1 MKDDI
6 FKRFI
11 KSIGIMFGCF
21 LFLYCMIVTTQKH
34 PKGIALTIVVATE
47 FISKGLIYLFIVSG
61 IFILATILIEK
72 VLAKKRINKEQ
83 VERIERERQSEIIY
97 LKQEINHLKSKLE
110 EVQDEKIKV
119 VVALNEEKKRRIEFE
134 DHLKNRSPQ
143 AAVNEALGHFL

>member
-6 FKRFI
+6 FERFI

-21 LFLYCMIVTTQKH
+21 LLLYFMIVTTQKN

-47 FISKGLIYLFIVSG
+47 FIGKSLIYLSIVGG
-61 IFILATILIEK
+61 IFILATILIENF
-72 VLAKKRINKEQ
+72 LAKKRINKEQ
-83 VERIERERQSEIIY
+83 AERIERERQSEIIY
-97 LKQEINHLKSKLE
+97 LKQEINRLKLKLE

-134 DHLKNRSPQ
+134 VHLKNRTAQ